1 MRLPSVSY
9 LFQSFLNA
17 FKRFPL
23 AMAVATIATICGMYM
38 IENEND
44 FDQMVF
50 KLFLSCIVFFPLFI
64 AAVATREANDSS
76 TGGLLV
82 ANLVVIGLI
91 STYWYFGAPDSED
104 FHYTKVV
111 RFFLFAG
118 ITHLVV
124 TFLPYLKHGDL
135 DDFWE
140 YNRQLFINFFTGML
154 YAILIFAGLSFAIL
168 AVENLFDLDIDG
180 SIYGHLYAVTVGL
193 FHTTFFLSNFPRQ
206 YEYELEPQLFQRG
219 FVNLIK
225 FVFISIVALYF
236 VILYSYGFKILFTWE
251 LPKGWVSKLVIGFS
265 VVGILTY
272 LLNYMLPKIE
282 QSGWVKT
289 YRKWFF
295 FVLLPVTGLLFIAI
309 YKRLSDYGFTEER
322 YFVLLTGIWLL
333 GICLYFI
340 FSKKD
345 DIRFIPITLAIGLL
359 VGAVGGPLSAFSVSK
374 KSQKNRLNTILSEIG
389 ILKDGKI
396 EQPETLYD
404 GEKARDITSI
414 VKYLFNYNHEEV
426 LSNWIDMSEFDS
438 NTSSY
443 KNVKKTLEIMG
454 IKSVYGFKTQRIS
467 NYNFNASES
476 EKIDISDYDSF
487 VRFYLRR
494 ENSSKEKEYYL
505 KIEGSKLLF
514 YKTDELLET
523 IEMEGLLKVLK
534 KDFGDKNRQL
544 RVEQMSHFYHGENYG
559 ILVSFLNL
567 KFKYENDELKIK
579 SGSGN
584 IFWKK
589 KDK

>member
-1 MRLPSVSY
+1 
-9 LFQSFLNA
+9 
-17 FKRFPL
+17 
-23 AMAVATIATICGMYM
+23 MAVATIATLCAMYM
-38 IENEND
+38 IEYERE
-44 FDQMVF
+44 FDNQMVF

-64 AAVATREANDSS
+64 AAIATKEANDSS
-76 TGGLLV
+76 TGGLLLT
-82 ANLVVIGLI
+82 NLVIIAMMSG
-91 STYWYFGAPDSED
+91 YWYYFAPDTEG
-104 FHYTKVV
+104 FQYTKIV
-111 RFFLFAG
+111 RFFLFSA
-118 ITHLVV
+118 ITHLIV
-124 TFLPYLKHGDL
+124 TFLPYLLHGDL

-140 YNRQLFINFFTGML
+140 YNRQLFINFFTGLL
-154 YAILIFAGLSFAIL
+154 YAILIFAGIAFAIL
-168 AVENLFDLDIDG
+168 AVENLFDIEIDG
-180 SIYGHLYAVTVGL
+180 SIYGHLYAIVAGL
-193 FHTTFFLSNFPRQ
+193 FHTSYFLSNFPRK
-206 YEYELEPQLFQRG
+206 YEYELEPQLFHRG

-251 LPKGWVSKLVIGFS
+251 LPQGWVSKLVIGFS

-345 DIRFIPITLAIGLL
+345 DIRFIPISLAIGLL
-359 VGAVGGPLSAFSVSK
+359 IGAIGGPLSAFSISK
-374 KSQKNRLNTILSEIG
+374 KSQKNRLTSLLTEVG

-396 EQPETLYD
+396 EQQEALYE
-404 GEKARDITSI
+404 GEQASEITSI
-414 VKYLFNYNHEEV
+414 VRYLTDFDHMEV
-426 LSNWIDMSEFDS
+426 LSDWVAIEDLDPKS
-438 NTSSY
+438 NYGKSNSIL
-443 KNVKKTLEIMG
+443 KDLGV
-454 IKSVYGFKTQRIS
+454 KSVGRVRNRSFD
-467 NYNFNASES
+467 NYNFNARET

-487 VRFYLRR
+487 VRFYLGRFDSSN
-494 ENSSKEKEYYL
+494 ENEYYVNSD
-505 KIEGSKLLF
+505 GSKILF
-514 YKTDELLET
+514 YKRNELLET
-523 IEMEGLLKVLK
+523 IEMEGLINVLK
-534 KDFGDKNRQL
+534 KDFGDEERYL
-544 RVEQMSHFYHGENYG
+544 RVDQMSHFYHGEKYE

-567 KFKYENDELKIK
+567 NFEFENDKFEIK

-584 IFWKK
+584 IFWREK
-589 KDK
+589 